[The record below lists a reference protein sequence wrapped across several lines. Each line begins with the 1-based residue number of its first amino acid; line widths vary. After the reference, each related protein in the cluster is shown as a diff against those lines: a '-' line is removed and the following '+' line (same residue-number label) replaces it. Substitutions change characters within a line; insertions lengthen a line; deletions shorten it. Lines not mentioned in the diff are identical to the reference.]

1 MHDTPV
7 ARAAIALLALL
18 AAAPACRPAPQ
29 SAPAPVLNLAFPAYV
44 EEPLAS
50 LAARVPLTEDQ
61 DFRVE
66 ELGRSEHTSHHVGA
80 IRTGE
85 QLHRHD
91 HHDQLV
97 VLVRGHGTMRIGEE
111 IRPIEQG
118 SITFLP
124 RGVPHAF
131 TNGGVEPAIAY
142 LVYAPPYDGKDR
154 VIVGEGNPA
163 P

>member
-1 MHDTPV
+1 MHATLR
-7 ARAAIALLALL
+7 RAALALAPCVAL
-18 AAAPACRPAPQ
+18 AACRPAPQ
-29 SAPAPVLNLAFPAYV
+29 SSPAPVLELGF
-44 EEPLAS
+44 EQRIQEPLAT
-50 LAARVPLTEDQ
+50 LAARVPLAQGE

-66 ELGRSEHTSHHVGA
+66 ELGRSELTSHHVGA

-85 QLHRHD
+85 ALHRHD
-91 HHDQLV
+91 RHDQLV
-97 VLVRGHGTMRIGEE
+97 VLVRGNGTMRIGEE
-111 IRPIEQG
+111 VRRVEQG

-124 RGVPHAF
+124 HGVPHAF

-154 VIVGEGNPA
+154 VLIEGTPT

>member
-1 MHDTPV
+1 MHDTLV
-7 ARAAIALLALL
+7 ARAALALLALL
-18 AAAPACRPAPQ
+18 AAPACRPAPQ
-29 SAPAPVLNLAFPAYV
+29 SAPAPVLNLAFATRV

-50 LAARVPLTEDQ
+50 LAARVPLAPDQ

-66 ELGRSEHTSHHVGA
+66 ELGRSEQTSHHVGA

-124 RGVPHAF
+124 RGAPHAF
-131 TNGGVEPAIAY
+131 TNGGIEPAIAY

-154 VIVGEGNPA
+154 VSVGGGAPA

>member
-1 MHDTPV
+1 MHATAT
-7 ARAAIALLALL
+7 ARAAIALLSLLALL
-18 AAAPACRPAPQ
+18 PTCGPAPQ
-29 SAPAPVLNLAFPAYV
+29 SAPAPVLNLAFAAHI

-50 LAARVPLTEDQ
+50 LAARVPLAPDQ
-61 DFRVE
+61 DFRIE
-66 ELGRSEHTSHHVGA
+66 ELGRSELTSHHVGA

-97 VLVRGHGTMRIGEE
+97 VLVRGHGTMRIGKE

-124 RGVPHAF
+124 RGAPHAF

-154 VIVGEGNPA
+154 VIVSEGEPA